1 MYFRLYH
8 IRVLYYHGSFASLH
22 PSYLPCSMMRMHLN
36 HQLKDSGHD
45 DISMFLHLRSHHKF
59 EVMQLLERRQI
70 LNRNRKKMMTL
81 TTMVTTSNHTD
92 DVSLLRGC
100 ECECDEDSSED
111 EQHAFWIALLSAN
124 ELGWCISD
132 ELFEGRTSAILPN
145 LVKVLLFI
153 S

>member
-22 PSYLPCSMMRMHLN
+22 PSYLPCSMMRIHLN

-100 ECECDEDSSED
+100 ECDEDSSED
-111 EQHAFWIALLSAN
+111 
-124 ELGWCISD
+124 
-132 ELFEGRTSAILPN
+132 
-145 LVKVLLFI
+145 K
-153 S
+153 